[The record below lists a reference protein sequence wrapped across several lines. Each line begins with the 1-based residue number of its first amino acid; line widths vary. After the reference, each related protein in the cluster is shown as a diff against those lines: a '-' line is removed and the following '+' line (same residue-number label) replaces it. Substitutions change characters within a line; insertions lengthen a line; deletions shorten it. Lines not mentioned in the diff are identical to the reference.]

1 MTLNE
6 KQKFDSDS
14 LQGLLPFAM
23 ENDKSSN
30 VSSLPWAAEM
40 TKTAE
45 ARNVVLLLK
54 VILSLDYFAKLSAS
68 SFSFFF
74 F

>member
-1 MTLNE
+1 
-6 KQKFDSDS
+6 
-14 LQGLLPFAM
+14 M

-54 VILSLDYFAKLSAS
+54 VILSLGYFAKLSAS
-68 SFSFFF
+68 SFFVVFKSE
-74 F
+74 